1 MLASL
6 PMYLVTPLAVNQLWD
21 WLKQDLIQQLG
32 KSYPQLALCDLK
44 SPDNLH
50 AHWQEPSLL
59 VSQTCGYP
67 LMTELNKK
75 VNLLGSFEYDA
86 PYCNGIFC
94 KSVVIAQANNLNNNL
109 LHFKNTKV
117 AFNSPQSQSGYNS
130 FRHLIAPLSQNG
142 GFFENSI
149 STGGHKASVLA
160 VQSGQ
165 ADIAAIDCVTY
176 EGFCRY
182 APELTQGLK
191 IINTTQAYP
200 GLPLISALN
209 TPTEVL
215 DALKNSLSRIH
226 LQEQLRDTL
235 ATLMIKQFKPS
246 SWQDY
251 EICLQMEKEAQTLG
265 YQHL

>member
-6 PMYLVTPLAVNQLWD
+6 PMYLVTPLAVNQLWA
-21 WLKQDLIQQLG
+21 WLRKDIINQVGSSYNALIAEVLNYPEDLHG
-32 KSYPQLALCDLK
+32 
-44 SPDNLH
+44 
-50 AHWQEPSLL
+50 HWQQPKLL
-59 VSQTCGYP
+59 LSQTCGYP

-86 PYCNGIFC
+86 PYCSGIFC
-94 KSVVIAQANNLNNNL
+94 KSVVICQSNNLRNNL
-109 LHFKNTKV
+109 LDFKDARV
-117 AFNSPQSQSGYNS
+117 AFNNPLSQSGYNS
-130 FRHLIAPLSQNG
+130 LRHLIAPFSQNG
-142 GFFENSI
+142 RFFENSI

-182 APELTQGLK
+182 EPQLTQGLK
-191 IINTTQAYP
+191 IINTTQSYP

-235 ATLMIKQFKPS
+235 ATLMIKQFQPS
-246 SWQDY
+246 SWLDY
-251 EICLQMEKEAQTLG
+251 EICLEMEKNAQQLG